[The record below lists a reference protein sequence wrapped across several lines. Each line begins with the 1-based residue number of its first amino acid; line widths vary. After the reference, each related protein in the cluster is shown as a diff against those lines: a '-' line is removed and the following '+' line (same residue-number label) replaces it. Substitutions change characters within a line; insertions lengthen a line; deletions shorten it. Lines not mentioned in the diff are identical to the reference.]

1 MKRVSSILTALCV
14 LFITS
19 CNSSNMTNPLLEKST
34 HPYNAPAFDKIKT
47 EHYLPAFKEAIAEGK
62 QEIEAI
68 VNNQQEPTFENTIL
82 ALNYAG
88 EKLNTVSA
96 LFFNI
101 NEANTNEQMQKTA
114 EEISPLLT
122 EYSMSITLNEKL
134 FERVKAVYQQKE
146 SLNLGQEEARLLEQ
160 TYKQFANNGANL
172 SPEDKEK
179 FAKIQEELSLLSLK
193 FGNNTLAATNAF
205 ILHIT
210 DSTQLAGLPAYAV
223 SAGASEAKA
232 RNLEG
237 WVFTLQHPSMSPF
250 MQFSQNRELREKMW
264 RASNTKCIGGEFDN
278 QAIVKRIAELRI
290 QEANLLGHKLYSDY
304 ALEERMAKNT
314 ETVNNF
320 LNDLLEKS
328 LPYAKKDV
336 EAIQKYAN
344 QNGLEGKLMPWD
356 FSYYSEKLKNEKYA
370 INDELL
376 KPYFKLENVQ
386 KAVFALA
393 DSLYGLKFT
402 EAKDIPGYHPDV
414 QVYDV
419 TDANGKHMALFYS
432 DFYPRDSK
440 SGGAWMTEFRGQGF
454 NKDGVE
460 ERPFISIVCNFTKPT
475 ETEPSLLTFYEVTT
489 LLHEFG
495 HALHGILAEG
505 KYSGLTGTNV
515 ARDFVELPSQ
525 IMENW
530 ATQKEYLASFAKH
543 YQTGEVI
550 PDELIQKII
559 DSKNYNSGY
568 ASVRQLNFGITDM
581 AWHTISEVPQEDVVT
596 YEAKAIERAQIM
608 PYIEGTAFS
617 TSFGHIFSGGYA
629 AGYYSYKWAEV
640 LEADAFQV
648 FKEKGIFNKE
658 VAESFRKNILSRG
671 NIEDADVLYRNFRGR
686 DPRPEALMEK
696 LGMSK

>member
-1 MKRVSSILTALCV
+1 MKRVSFILTALCV

-250 MQFSQNRELREKMW
+250 MQFCQNRELREKMW

-460 ERPFISIVCNFTKPT
+460 ERPFVSIVCNFTKPT

>member
-1 MKRVSSILTALCV
+1 MKRVSFILTALCV

-278 QAIVKRIAELRI
+278 QDIVKRIAELRI

-460 ERPFISIVCNFTKPT
+460 ERPFVSIVCNFTKPT

-581 AWHTISEVPQEDVVT
+581 AWHTISEVPQEDVIT